1 MLSVCSLILCILAS
15 NGSALYQEANCTQIE
30 AHGDLQEVLINVSLT
45 QPSNTCVQVNIAPG
59 SYVISQVLNISQN
72 VALQGMGGDVNI
84 AFKATKP
91 VGYEASQ
98 PFYVVQ
104 FLDTS
109 FAAFSDIH
117 FTSGSGIIGFENVTE
132 VRITNCTFRYLH
144 SDATYH
150 Q

>member
-1 MLSVCSLILCILAS
+1 MKATIGVHALAICSFVLYGSTANILAS
-15 NGSALYQEANCTQIE
+15 YQEANCTQIE

-72 VALQGMGGDVNI
+72 VALQGVGGEVSI
-84 AFKATKP
+84 AFNATKP

-98 PFYVVQ
+98 PFYVLQ

-117 FTSGSGIIGFENVTE
+117 FTSSSGIIGFENVTE
-132 VRITNCTFRYLH
+132 VRITNCTFR
-144 SDATYH
+144 
-150 Q
+150 